1 MVKKVISD
9 LDRFNAQ
16 HVKLSCG
23 CWISLATAGRRGAH
37 GHLYPAMSVGSRT
50 DNSRRTV
57 TISRWIYEQLRGPIP
72 PGMIVCHTC
81 DIPECVNPDHL
92 WLGTVKDNV
101 DDMRQKGRNNY
112 TGPNN
117 PYKGPKAWSA
127 KLTAKQ
133 VREMRQLF
141 ATGEWTKAALAERYG
156 IHHVSVISIL
166 RGDYW
171 KHA

>member
-1 MVKKVISD
+1 MFKKLKSD
-9 LDRFNAQ
+9 AERFHASY
-16 HVKLSCG
+16 LITSCG
-23 CWISLATAGRRGAH
+23 CHVWMLACHLKGAH
-37 GHLYPAMSVGSRT
+37 GHNYGQFSTGSRKT
-50 DNSRRTV
+50 KKQTHV
-57 TISRWIYEQLRGPIP
+57 AHRWIYEQLHGPIP
-72 PGMIVCHTC
+72 PGMLVCHTC

-101 DDMRQKGRNNY
+101 DDMRAKGRNNY
-112 TGPNN
+112 TGPNK

-127 KLTAKQ
+127 KLTAEQ

-156 IHHVSVISIL
+156 IHHVSVIGIL

-171 KHA
+171 KHV